1 MSEHFIFIQNKAVN
15 LSSIAYV
22 EFLDSGRAV
31 IFMRGL
37 SLEKQNIPVDASD
50 ARRLKAF
57 LESRATVSTLAA

>member
-1 MSEHFIFIQNKAVN
+1 MPENFIFIQNRAVN
-15 LSSIAYV
+15 LNSIAYV

-37 SLEKQNIPVDASD
+37 SLEKQNIPVDPSD

-57 LESRATVSTLAA
+57 LESRAAAPALAA